1 MFQFKYLIVERLEA
15 KRDLSSQVKR
25 IAVKLGPK
33 AVLHNLSF
41 CHAFA
46 EEFENNQ
53 NKYIQ

>member
-15 KRDLSSQVKR
+15 KRDLSSQVER